1 VALTELREQ
10 LRNNLGYPA
19 TLGSLLTDFVESGGL
34 AREVNEVLQS
44 LARHNVGVLSRLGTD
59 MLMLLE
65 DGDFV
70 LQLKKF
76 QGTGGAA
83 LSSAENAYLCTS
95 ASDALVI
102 LKGKGRKRVRRY
114 KIDGAIDLKVFAPG
128 VGLQLLDEREYDG
141 APVHERLSDMMVY
154 EYCSDEDFMML
165 RLAYRP
171 FADQCWHF
179 DRSTLTSKFPS
190 AGLMDQS
197 ALVNTAKVL
206 GALGDRGA
214 LPHLLEL
221 TGHPSHFV
229 RWAAIQAVGLLDR
242 GTTIDLLKRSVDD
255 AHPHIRS
262 MAAKVLTK
270 IGAQNG

>member
-1 VALTELREQ
+1 
-10 LRNNLGYPA
+10 
-19 TLGSLLTDFVESGGL
+19 
-34 AREVNEVLQS
+34 
-44 LARHNVGVLSRLGTD
+44 

-65 DGDFV
+65 DEDFV

-76 QGTGGAA
+76 QGAGGPARLTEA
-83 LSSAENAYLCTS
+83 SAYLCTP

-114 KIDGAIDLKVFAPG
+114 KIDGAIDLEVFTPG
-128 VGLQLLDEREYDG
+128 VGLQLVDEREYDG
-141 APVHERLSDMMVY
+141 GLVEERLADKMVY
-154 EYCSDEDFMML
+154 EYSSDEDFMML

-179 DRSTLTSKFPS
+179 DRSTLASKFPS

-206 GALGDRGA
+206 GALGDPGA

-221 TGHPSHFV
+221 AAHPSHFV
-229 RWAAIQAVGLLDR
+229 RWAAIQAVGRLDR
-242 GTTIDLLKRSVDD
+242 GAAIELLNRSVEDS
-255 AHPHIRS
+255 HPHIRS

-270 IGAQNG
+270 LRAQNG